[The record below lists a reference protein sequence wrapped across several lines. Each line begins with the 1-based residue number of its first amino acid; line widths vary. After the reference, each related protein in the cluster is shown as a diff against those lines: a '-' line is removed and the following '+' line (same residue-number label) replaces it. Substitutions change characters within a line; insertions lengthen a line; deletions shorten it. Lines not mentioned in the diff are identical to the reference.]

1 MEEILM
7 NTKKRGGFTGSLG
20 FVLAAAGSAVGV
32 GNIWRFPY
40 LAAKDGGGLFLIV
53 YLVLVMTFGFTL
65 LVTDVAIGRR
75 TKCNALHAFG
85 AMHPKWK
92 FLGYVTFIVPV
103 LIMTYYSVIG
113 GWIGKYM
120 FTFITMR
127 GNEAARDGY
136 FTSFIT
142 SGAAPVVFML
152 IFLSITAFIVYGGV
166 EKGIERFARIVMPG
180 LLLMIIGISIFSLTL
195 RFEDGNGVV
204 RTGLQGLSVYVLP
217 NFDGITW
224 KRFLEILLD
233 AMSQLFFSLSVSMGI
248 MITYGSYVKKDVNLG
263 RSLGQIEFFD
273 TFVAFL
279 AGLMIIPAVYVFFGT
294 EGMASGPSL
303 MFISLPKVFAEMGSI
318 GSLIGAVFFVMVLFA
333 ALTSSVSIMET
344 LVANCM
350 DIFHTTRKKT
360 SLVIGLLS
368 AAASVVI
375 CMGYNVLYFELTLPN
390 GQTAQLL
397 DVMDY
402 ISNSFLMPFISLLT
416 CIFIGWVIKPKW
428 ICDEMESSGHP
439 FGRKKLY
446 IVMIRYVVPVMMAV
460 LFIQYAGVFTMSQ
473 S

>member
-1 MEEILM
+1 MS
-7 NTKKRGGFTGSLG
+7 TKKKSSFTGSLG

-40 LAAKDGGGLFLIV
+40 LAAKDGGGLFLII
-53 YLVLVMTFGFTL
+53 YLILVMTFGFTL

-75 TKCNALHAFG
+75 TKKNALHAFG
-85 AMHPKWK
+85 AIHPKWK

-113 GWIGKYM
+113 GWVGKYM
-120 FTFITMR
+120 FTFVTMR
-127 GNEAARDGY
+127 GDEAAQDGY

-142 SGAAPVVFML
+142 SKAAPIVFML

-180 LLLMIIGISIFSLTL
+180 LLLMIIGISLFSLTL
-195 RFEDGNGVV
+195 RFEDGNGTV
-204 RTGLQGLSVYVLP
+204 RTGLQGLSVYILP

-303 MFISLPKVFAEMGSI
+303 MFISLPKVFAEMGNI
-318 GSLIGAVFFVMVLFA
+318 GGLIGAVFFIMVLFA

-360 SLVIGLLS
+360 SLVIGFLS

-375 CMGYNVLYFELTLPN
+375 CMGYNILYFELTLPN

-416 CIFIGWVIKPKW
+416 CIFIGWVVQPKW

-446 IVMIRYVVPVMMAV
+446 VVMIRYVVPVMMAV
-460 LFIQYAGVFTMSQ
+460 LFLQSAGVLTMVQ
-473 S
+473 SFFK

>member
-1 MEEILM
+1 MS
-7 NTKKRGGFTGSLG
+7 TKKKSSFTGSLG

-40 LAAKDGGGLFLIV
+40 LAAKDGGGLFLII
-53 YLVLVMTFGFTL
+53 YLILVMTFGFTL

-75 TKCNALHAFG
+75 TKKNALHAFG
-85 AMHPKWK
+85 AIHPKWK
-92 FLGYVTFIVPV
+92 FLGYVTFIVPI

-113 GWIGKYM
+113 GWVGKYM
-120 FTFITMR
+120 FTFVTMR
-127 GNEAARDGY
+127 GDEAAQDGY

-142 SGAAPVVFML
+142 SKAAPIVFML

-180 LLLMIIGISIFSLTL
+180 LLLMIIGISLFSLTL
-195 RFEDGNGVV
+195 RFEDGNGTV

-303 MFISLPKVFAEMGSI
+303 MFISLPKVFAEMGNI
-318 GSLIGAVFFVMVLFA
+318 GGLIGAVFFIMVLFA

-360 SLVIGLLS
+360 SLVIGFLS

-375 CMGYNVLYFELTLPN
+375 CMGYNILYFELTLPN

-416 CIFIGWVIKPKW
+416 CIFIGWIVRPKW

-446 IVMIRYVVPVMMAV
+446 VVMIRYVVPVMMAV
-460 LFIQYAGVFTMSQ
+460 LFLQSAGVLTMVQ
-473 S
+473 SFFK